1 MGKIDRREFLRRAGI
16 LAVTTAGLGIVGDD
30 LLDVL
35 QEAEAA
41 TKPTLSV
48 ASGSGVETMV
58 KKAIDGIGG
67 IGKFVKK
74 GQSVVIKPNLA
85 WARTPEQ
92 AANTNP
98 QVIKALI
105 NLCKSAG
112 ASRITVIDHTC
123 DNASASFE
131 MSGAKDAVAGTGA
144 RLLSADKKFMFRQIS
159 IPKGKLLKSD
169 DCAREILDADVFI
182 NVPIAKVHGGAV
194 MTASMKNLMGANFDR
209 QNWHRLGLD
218 QCIAD
223 YSTAVKPN
231 LIVLDAIRILLT
243 NGPKGPGKTKD
254 VGQIIA
260 GTDPV
265 AIDAYAAKLLGLD
278 PTEVKY
284 ISLAA
289 DHGLGQI
296 NLSKVN
302 IKKA

>member
-1 MGKIDRREFLRRAGI
+1 
-16 LAVTTAGLGIVGDD
+16 
-30 LLDVL
+30 
-35 QEAEAA
+35 
-41 TKPTLSV
+41 
-48 ASGSGVETMV
+48 
-58 KKAIDGIGG
+58 
-67 IGKFVKK
+67 
-74 GQSVVIKPNLA
+74 
-85 WARTPEQ
+85 
-92 AANTNP
+92 
-98 QVIKALI
+98 
-105 NLCKSAG
+105 
-112 ASRITVIDHTC
+112 
-123 DNASASFE
+123 
-131 MSGAKDAVAGTGA
+131 
-144 RLLSADKKFMFRQIS
+144 
-159 IPKGKLLKSD
+159 
-169 DCAREILDADVFI
+169 
-182 NVPIAKVHGGAV
+182 VHGGAV